1 MIDKQT
7 PDPSL
12 SVQSQGIA
20 CTEKEESKYNV
31 VVPL

>member
-7 PDPSL
+7 PDASR
-12 SVQSQGIA
+12 SVQSQGLS

-31 VVPL
+31 VIPL